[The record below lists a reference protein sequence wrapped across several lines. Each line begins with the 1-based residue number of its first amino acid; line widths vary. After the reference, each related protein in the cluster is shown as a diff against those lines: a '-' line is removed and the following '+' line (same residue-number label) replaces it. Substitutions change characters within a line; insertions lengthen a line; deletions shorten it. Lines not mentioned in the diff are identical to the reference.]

1 MRYKGKSTRDRLNN
15 YLSSLINTLYRLRM
29 IILGKIPDIIYNNT
43 NMTNNNQDKFMVAK
57 T

>member
-1 MRYKGKSTRDRLNN
+1 MRYKGKSTGDRLNN

-29 IILGKIPDIIYNNT
+29 IILGKIPDIVYNNT
-43 NMTNNNQDKFMVAK
+43 NIINNNQYKFMVAK